1 MKYLVMCIGNR
12 AGGDDA
18 VGPYIAD
25 KLNKLEIKDLSVI
38 DCATNPENF
47 TSVVKKKNP
56 NILIIIDAVDMNLEH
71 GELRQVPKDKIGKFC
86 ISTHGLPISLI
97 IEYLEKYVKN
107 IFFIGV
113 QPKTMDGEMTDKIKK
128 SADNLIKLILEKKID
143 SIKMLK

>member
-1 MKYLVMCIGNR
+1 MKYLIMCIGNG

-25 KLNKLEIKDLSVI
+25 KLKKLEINNLFVV
-38 DCATNPENF
+38 DCGTNPENF

-56 NILIIIDAVDMNLEH
+56 DILIIIDAVDMNL
-71 GELRQVPKDKIGKFC
+71 GYGQIRLVSKDKIGKFC
-86 ISTHGLPISLI
+86 ISTHGIPISLI

-107 IFFIGV
+107 IFFVGV

-128 SADNLIKLILEKKID
+128 SADKLIKLILEKKID
-143 SIKMLK
+143 SIKVLE